1 MAELG
6 EYKTADQELEPV
18 RHTMLVYI
26 RPPKLLN
33 VFFMM
38 QGEALDR
45 LNVAEASKPASA
57 ISV

>member
-1 MAELG
+1 MAALG
-6 EYKTADQELEPV
+6 EYKTVDQELELV

-26 RPPKLLN
+26 RPAKLLN

-38 QGEALDR
+38 QGESLDR
-45 LNVAEASKPASA
+45 LNVAEASKPASE